1 MPEFVEM
8 WSRSQASAPDRG
20 AEVDLIV
27 FSHGELDEDVP
38 LVAQRYGIPSQEAY
52 AAVDIRVIRRDDAT
66 EWFDNWRSG
75 GLRAVAAHYLGAAV
89 ERLDEADI
97 CYVIRAALPE
107 PADLGYLQACWAVV
121 RWLVARGGSCVL
133 DVHAGAFHHA
143 DAIAAIPADA
153 PFDIDREVTLVYES
167 DQDRPGE
174 GHLLHTRGMRKF
186 GRPDLVTL
194 ADPEDAPVLSE
205 VVRQIATAMAD
216 GFMPADR
223 HGIDLASGLT
233 LYLQPYLPGEELA
246 DVHLNNDGMLL
257 VDEEG
262 KRPRGLAEA
271 LGEDEGEDEGE

>member
-8 WSRSQASAPDRG
+8 WSRSQAPAPDRI

-27 FSHGELDEDVP
+27 FCEGELDEGVP
-38 LVAQRYGIPSQEAY
+38 LVAKRYGIPSKEAY
-52 AAVDIRVIRRDDAT
+52 AAVEVRVIRRADAT

-89 ERLDEADI
+89 DRLDVADT
-97 CYVIRAALPE
+97 CYVVRASQPE
-107 PADLGYLQACWAVV
+107 PSDLGYLQATWAMV
-121 RWLVARGGSCVL
+121 RWLIARGGTCVL

-143 DAIAAIPADA
+143 DALAAVPADA
-153 PFDIDREVTLVYES
+153 PFDIDRDVTLVYET
-167 DQDRPGE
+167 DGDRPGD

-186 GRPDLVTL
+186 GRPDLV
-194 ADPEDAPVLSE
+194 AEVDPEDAPLLSE

-216 GFMPADR
+216 GFLPAAR

-233 LYLQPYLPGEELA
+233 LYLQPYLPGEEMA

-257 VDEEG
+257 VDGDG
-262 KRPRGLAEA
+262 KRPRGVAAA
-271 LGEDEGEDEGE
+271 LKEGEEE